1 MTMTTMKKNYTEPV
15 TNVAEVELEGFI
27 CASIDV
33 IKMHVDVDEF
43 VNTGNVYTDEEI
55 IF

>member
-1 MTMTTMKKNYTEPV
+1 MKKNYTEPV

-27 CASIDV
+27 CASMDV
-33 IKMHVDVDEF
+33 IKMRVDVDEY
-43 VNTGNVYTDEEI
+43 VNVGNTVDEEI